1 LINIVLT
8 FSLII
13 MEEHFAYKHIIENK
27 SFLHKELLF
36 KLNEDL
42 EVVES
47 VVLEVIKE
55 ENLEEDLEVKE
66 VLEEKNEIIQEEVK
80 EEDLEVKEV
89 LEEKNEIIQEE
100 VKEENLEEVESVVLE
115 EKNEI
120 IQEEVK
126 EVLEEKNEVIE
137 EYIWCLHIECL
148 CKLDYFS
155 NIDELEKHML
165 EDH

>member
-1 LINIVLT
+1 
-8 FSLII
+8 

-42 EVVES
+42 EVKEVLEVIEEEES
-47 VVLEVIKE
+47 VVLEVI
-55 ENLEEDLEVKE
+55 EEDLE

-89 LEEKNEIIQEE
+89 LEVIE
-100 VKEENLEEVESVVLE
+100 VIEVIE

-120 IQEEVK
+120 
-126 EVLEEKNEVIE
+126 IE
-137 EYIWCLHIECL
+137 EYIWCLHIDCL

-155 NIDELEKHML
+155 NIIELEKHML
-165 EDH
+165 EEH

>member
-1 LINIVLT
+1 
-8 FSLII
+8 

-42 EVVES
+42 EV
-47 VVLEVIKE
+47 KE
-55 ENLEEDLEVKE
+55 ED

-80 EEDLEVKEV
+80 EEVKEVIESVVLEVKEV
-89 LEEKNEIIQEE
+89 LEEKNEII
-100 VKEENLEEVESVVLE
+100 
-115 EKNEI
+115 
-120 IQEEVK
+120 
-126 EVLEEKNEVIE
+126 E
-137 EYIWCLHIECL
+137 EYIWCLHIDCL

-155 NIDELEKHML
+155 NITELEKHML